1 MKQNDILG
9 IAGFIVF
16 VTLVTVLVRRGNT
29 TGNLLHEGFGG
40 YIGALKAAQGG
51 DVKTYAVH

>member
-29 TGNLLHEGFGG
+29 TGNILHEGFGG
-40 YIGALKAAQGG
+40 FTGALNVAQGG
-51 DVKTYAVH
+51 NVKTYAVH

>member
-1 MKQNDILG
+1 VKQNDILG

-29 TGNLLHEGFGG
+29 TGSILHEGFGG
-40 YIGALKAAQGG
+40 FTNALSTAQGG
-51 DVKTYAVH
+51 NVKTYAVH

>member
-1 MKQNDILG
+1 MKTNDILG

-29 TGNLLHEGFGG
+29 TASVLHEGFGG
-40 YIGALKAAQGG
+40 FTSALNTAQGG
-51 DVKTYAVH
+51 GVKTYAVH